1 MIKNTAEIEKMRI
14 AGNLASKVLVMIQ
27 DHVKPGISTEELDD
41 ICHNYITNDLGC
53 IPAPLN
59 YRGFPKS
66 CCTSTNHVVCHGI
79 PSDKILKEGDIVN
92 VGDLCFDV

>member
-41 ICHNYITNDLGC
+41 ICHNYIT
-53 IPAPLN
+53 I
-59 YRGFPKS
+59 S
-66 CCTSTNHVVCHGI
+66 
-79 PSDKILKEGDIVN
+79 
-92 VGDLCFDV
+92 